1 VHARTAAPASEGR
14 AARPLHHRGSA
25 SDERSAGVAPSG
37 PMPQALRATRWQDS
51 HSSCPRGSREFV
63 APWCRAPHALGLTG
77 SCVRVGTAVVLL
89 LDGVPLLWSMEVSRR
104 LLPQEFAAKHLK
116 KSNSCVIVNSKEAEG
131 LKRCEVIS
139 HNRISAI
146 FAAPF
151 QRPSTN
157 VCSACTNNFAPLTRC
172 EARET

>member
-1 VHARTAAPASEGR
+1 MHARTAAPASEGR

-77 SCVRVGTAVVLL
+77 SCVRLQSVGSAVVSAV
-89 LDGVPLLWSMEVSRR
+89 GYGGSVIMGSRESFVR
-104 LLPQEFAAKHLK
+104 GGFYHKK

-139 HNRISAI
+139 HNSISAI

-151 QRPSTN
+151 QRPST
-157 VCSACTNNFAPLTRC
+157 VAS
-172 EARET
+172 